1 MAEKQRSNR
10 GFASMDESKQ
20 RDIARKGGESVP
32 NEKRSFSRNPQLAAE
47 AGRKGGRSVAP
58 ESRSFSRDPKL
69 AAEAGRKGGEA
80 SHSRRMKNAEA
91 GQR

>member
-1 MAEKQRSNR
+1 
-10 GFASMDESKQ
+10 MDATKQ

-80 SHSRRMKNAEA
+80 SHSRRDGN
-91 GQR
+91 QNR